1 MSFIQDG
8 ADRLKAIAN
17 TPTRRALAYSVCG
30 LIIYKLIDVAT
41 NEWLDANAWLPLVD
55 LIRWLAGQPLGYGML
70 TVAALLLLAA
80 LLALI
85 ETSPIGSALVAYLA
99 RKGGRTFAVLTAEDN
114 AEIQRLREFW
124 REEPVN
130 ATLQAT
136 RMVQLAAE
144 HFARRDNPFAC
155 LLDERVTSSTRAW
168 EGFAEAIR
176 ASNPV
181 EVPLSEVKARLIR
194 TVKEYRVCVAWI
206 NRCRLLDPR
215 FLNDPADTGDRANAG
230 RGMLA
235 MSRTDHPVFASE
247 LAKLTARAGYNPREL
262 WLEQDPA
269 TILFACDH
277 RVSFSPLVWETQR
290 PLLHPYAAL
299 QSLARE

>member
-1 MSFIQDG
+1 MNS
-8 ADRLKAIAN
+8 
-17 TPTRRALAYSVCG
+17 PTRRLIVVSAAGAGILALASVVADAWMDQHVW
-30 LIIYKLIDVAT
+30 KPAIDALG
-41 NEWLDANAWLPLVD
+41 WFADQ
-55 LIRWLAGQPLGYGML
+55 RLGYGGL
-70 TVAALLLLAA
+70 SLVALLAFA
-80 LLALI
+80 ILLALI
-85 ETSPIGSALVAYLA
+85 ETSPIGAALVAYLD
-99 RKGGRTFAVLTAEDN
+99 RKGGGTLAALTAEDN

-124 REEPVN
+124 REETVN

-181 EVPLSEVKARLIR
+181 KVPLSEVKTRLIR

-206 NRCRLLDPR
+206 NRCRHLDPK
-215 FLNDPADTGDRANAG
+215 FLNDPADTSDLAKAG

-247 LAKLTARAGYNPREL
+247 LAKLTARARYNPREL
-262 WLEQDPA
+262 WLEEDPA

-277 RVSFSPLVWETQR
+277 RVTFSPVAWETQR
-290 PLLHPYAAL
+290 PLLHPYAAR